1 MYLVQIL
8 ISFGFSM
15 VASPSVSTPLKEASI
30 AYQSGDYAGAL
41 KHWQVGA
48 DLGISTSQYNL
59 AILYE
64 NGLGV
69 DRNDLKA
76 FHWYSRAADNGLAMA
91 QLWMGLQA
99 YNETTKKYEPASEI
113 SWLEKA
119 AEQKNP
125 RAMFRLGSVYA
136 IGNGRPINTQK
147 ALELYDEADNL
158 SCLQGLSSDAFVP
171 ILMER

>member
-1 MYLVQIL
+1 MKIP
-8 ISFGFSM
+8 M
-15 VASPSVSTPLKEASI
+15 KRAS
-30 AYQSGDYAGAL
+30 Q
-41 KHWQVGA
+41 
-48 DLGISTSQYNL
+48 
-59 AILYE
+59 
-64 NGLGV
+64 
-69 DRNDLKA
+69 
-76 FHWYSRAADNGLAMA
+76 
-91 QLWMGLQA
+91 
-99 YNETTKKYEPASEI
+99 I